1 MFLDSCWDGGGL
13 QGINWEVLKCLFLS
27 SYNNEIEGFIPRL
40 KFSFVFLLDQKR
52 QRKQTTKVGWG
63 LFPDKVTHTC
73 PSWPTASLGQWEACF
88 WEQNHMQDPQ
98 IQQLGANPR
107 TVSNTFNT
115 LKTGYAVLSHFSR
128 VQLLA
133 ILWTLTHRDPLSM
146 RFSRQEYWSGLP
158 YPPPGDPPDPG
169 IEHASLMSP
178 ALASSFFTTSTT
190 WETPNMLLQH

>member
-1 MFLDSCWDGGGL
+1 MAFLNEVYKSTINQVNLTRTLLRDGLSAMFLDSCWDGGGL

-133 ILWTLTHRDPLSM
+133 
-146 RFSRQEYWSGLP
+146 
-158 YPPPGDPPDPG
+158 
-169 IEHASLMSP
+169 
-178 ALASSFFTTSTT
+178 
-190 WETPNMLLQH
+190 TP